1 MFHKLSIQVVVPVL
15 NDRKR
20 LNSCVLS
27 LSKQIEVARIVVVD
41 NGSMTDLLNWL
52 DRLKCETIVQKGLK
66 VVLYAIAASSCVP
79 ASTSYSSIRITK

>member
-41 NGSMTDLLNWL
+41 NGSTDGSAELA
-52 DRLKCETIVQKGLK
+52 RSFKM
-66 VVLYAIAASSCVP
+66 
-79 ASTSYSSIRITK
+79 